1 MTTLKDA
8 YTAGYRLV
16 YLQATFT
23 AHAVAVMFGRS
34 LLNYPTLVKG

>member
-8 YTAGYRLV
+8 YAAGYRLT

-23 AHAVAVMFGRS
+23 AQAIAVMFGRS
-34 LLNYPTLVKG
+34 LPSYPVLVRG